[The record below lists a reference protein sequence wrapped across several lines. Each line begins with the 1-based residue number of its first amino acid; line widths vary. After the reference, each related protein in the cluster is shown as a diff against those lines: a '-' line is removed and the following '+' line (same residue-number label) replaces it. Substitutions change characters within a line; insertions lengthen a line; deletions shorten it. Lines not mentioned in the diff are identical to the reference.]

1 MPSTSIRL
9 DAEGTEL
16 AAALAAVPQQLG
28 LSREFPA
35 PVLAEAEA
43 IAAIHPLPELDR
55 TDVEFLT
62 IDPAGATDL
71 DQAMHLARDG
81 EGYRVLYAIADVPA
95 FVEPGGA
102 IDAEARLRGQ
112 TIYAPDGRIPLH
124 PAVLSEGVAS
134 LLPGQLRGAFVWD
147 FELDAAARVRTSR
160 VYRARVQSRE
170 QLDYETAQARIDDGS
185 ANEVLRLLKEVGL
198 KRIALEHERGGAS
211 LGRQEVEVELRDGR
225 YVLERRVPQPVEDWN
240 AQLSLMTGMAGAAL
254 MLEGGVGILRTMPEA
269 DEHAV
274 ERFRRQAKTL
284 GTPWPAGQRYGDY
297 LRGLDTEDSR
307 QLAIMHAA
315 ASLFRGA
322 GYVAFDGAP
331 PDNILQAAVAAPY
344 THVTAPLR
352 RLVDRFA
359 LVLCEALSA
368 GEPVPG
374 WVRDA
379 LPELPSAMA
388 ASSSLAGQVD
398 SRALNVVEAAV
409 LAGRVGEEFEATV
422 LSTATGYGTIQ
433 LVEPPVVARCNG
445 ELEPGATIRATLE
458 TAEVATG
465 TVLFS
470 VPG

>member
-9 DAEGTEL
+9 DADGTEL
-16 AAALAAVPQQLG
+16 AAALAAIPQQLG
-28 LSREFPA
+28 LSRAFPPA
-35 PVLAEAEA
+35 VEAEAEA
-43 IAAIHPLPELDR
+43 VAAIGPLPELDR
-55 TDVEFLT
+55 TEVEFLT
-62 IDPAGATDL
+62 IDPTGSTDL
-71 DQAMHLARDG
+71 DQAMHLARVGD
-81 EGYRVLYAIADVPA
+81 GYRVLYAIADVPA

-102 IDAEARLRGQ
+102 IDAEARRRGQ

-134 LLPGQLRGAFVWD
+134 LLPGQVRGAFVWD
-147 FELDAAARVRTSR
+147 FELDAAARVTASR

-170 QLDYETAQARIDDGS
+170 QLDYETAQTRIDGGS
-185 ANEVLRLLKEVGL
+185 ANEVLQLLKEVGL
-198 KRIALEHERGGAS
+198 KRIALEQERGGAS
-211 LGRQEVEVELRDGR
+211 LGNQETEVELHDGR
-225 YVLERRVPQPVEDWN
+225 YVLLRRAPHPVEDWN
-240 AQLSLMTGMAGAAL
+240 AQLSLMTGMAGATL
-254 MLEGGVGILRTMPEA
+254 MLDAGVGILRTMPEA
-269 DEHAV
+269 DDHAV
-274 ERFRRQAKTL
+274 ERFRRQAQAL

-297 LRGLDTEDSR
+297 LRGLDTSDPR

-322 GYVAFDGAP
+322 GYTAFDGTP
-331 PDNILQAAVAAPY
+331 PENTLQAAVAAPY

-359 LVLCEALSA
+359 LVLCEAISA

-379 LPELPSAMA
+379 LPELPSTMA

-409 LAGRVGEEFEATV
+409 LSGQVGEVFAATV
-422 LSTATGYGTIQ
+422 LSTAKGYGTIQ
-433 LVEPPVVARCNG
+433 LVDPPVVARCNG
-445 ELEPGATIRATLE
+445 ELELGATVQATLE

-465 TVLFS
+465 TVLFRA
-470 VPG
+470 